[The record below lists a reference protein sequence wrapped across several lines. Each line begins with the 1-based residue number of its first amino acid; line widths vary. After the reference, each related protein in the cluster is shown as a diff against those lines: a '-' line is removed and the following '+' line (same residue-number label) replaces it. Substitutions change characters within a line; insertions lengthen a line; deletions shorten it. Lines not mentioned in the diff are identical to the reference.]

1 VVAAVDPPDL
11 VVRRSGDSIVAIVG
25 SAVYG
30 IGGALYSMAL
40 AVFALALFDEFDA
53 DPADLPTPLDDFDD
67 YDRSAHVDDAAPSR
81 EAERGSRA

>member
-1 VVAAVDPPDL
+1 MYVGPAIPL
-11 VVRRSGDSIVAIVG
+11 IVAIVG

-53 DPADLPTPLDDFDD
+53 DPADLPTPLDDFDGD
-67 YDRSAHVDDAAPSR
+67 DRNAEVDEATPSR
-81 EAERGSRA
+81 GAERECRALR